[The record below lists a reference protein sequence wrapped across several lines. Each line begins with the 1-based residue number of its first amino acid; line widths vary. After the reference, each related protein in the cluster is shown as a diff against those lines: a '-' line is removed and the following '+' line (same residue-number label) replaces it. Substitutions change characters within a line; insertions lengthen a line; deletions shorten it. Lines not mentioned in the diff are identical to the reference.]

1 MSILA
6 GITAGAGL
14 IGGIASS
21 IIGGNKAAEAARKQQ
36 QAIYNQ
42 KAKDEAW
49 YNRNYYGNY
58 MDSKESQAA
67 LKRVEDTLRRRN
79 QEAQAQGAVSGATP
93 EAVVAQQANDQQLM
107 TDVVS
112 NLASKSDDIKRNV
125 DAQNQA
131 NQRNTFGM
139 EMQQYQANESGG
151 SQLLASG
158 GGLIAT
164 ALSGLDSFGN
174 KAKK

>member
-1 MSILA
+1 M
-6 GITAGAGL
+6 
-14 IGGIASS
+14 
-21 IIGGNKAAEAARKQQ
+21 
-36 QAIYNQ
+36 Q
-42 KAKDEAW
+42 K
-49 YNRNYYGNY
+49 G
-58 MDSKESQAA
+58 SQAA
-67 LKRVEDTLRRRN
+67 LKRVEDTRRRRN
-79 QEAQAQGAVSGATP
+79 QEAQAQGAVAGATP